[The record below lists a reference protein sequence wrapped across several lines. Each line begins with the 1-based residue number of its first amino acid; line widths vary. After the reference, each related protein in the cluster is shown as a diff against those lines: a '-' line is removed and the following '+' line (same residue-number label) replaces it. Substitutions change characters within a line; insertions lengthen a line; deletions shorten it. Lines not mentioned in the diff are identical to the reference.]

1 MPRPSRWDDVVA
13 AAAKVFRE
21 RGYDGASVED
31 VADEVGML
39 KGSIYNYISTKED
52 LLLAVVRPPA
62 ERLLREMRDLEAAD
76 GPAGD
81 KIRLMARSH
90 ARVIEDFLPYV
101 AVYVQELAGRQT
113 SDEWMAMDREYVTL
127 AERIVEA
134 GMEADEFRSD
144 VRPRIVALSLIG
156 SLNWLTRWYQPDGPE
171 SALEVADQ
179 IADLC
184 LRGLSVRPATTG

>member
-1 MPRPSRWDDVVA
+1 MVA

-39 KGSIYNYISTKED
+39 KGSIYNYVDTKED

-62 ERLLREMRDLEAAD
+62 DRLMAEMRALGGRDQPAAE
-76 GPAGD
+76 
-81 KIRLMARSH
+81 KIRSMARSH
-90 ARVIEDFLPYV
+90 AQVIEDFMPYV
-101 AVYVQELAGRQT
+101 AVYVHEIVDRQF
-113 SDEWMAMDREYVTL
+113 SDEWAALDREYVTL
-127 AERIVEA
+127 VERIVADGIEA
-134 GMEADEFRSD
+134 GELRAD
-144 VRPRIVALSLIG
+144 VRPRIVALSLVG

-184 LRGLSVRPATTG
+184 LRGLVDGGSTA

>member
-1 MPRPSRWDDVVA
+1 VVA

-62 ERLLREMRDLEAAD
+62 ERLLREMRDLEAAE
-76 GPAGD
+76 GPAAD

-101 AVYVQELAGRQT
+101 AVYVHEIAGRQT
-113 SDEWMAMDREYVTL
+113 SGEWVAMDREYVTL

-134 GMEADEFRSD
+134 GIEADEFRSD

-156 SLNWLTRWYQPDGPE
+156 SLNWLTRWYQPDGRE

-184 LRGLSVRPATTG
+184 LRGLSVQAVTTG